1 MSEVKLRKLLQPWH
15 YDWPTFS
22 ARCPLL
28 FRLLK
33 PELSST
39 KKSGFVFWPLS
50 DDVITNLAISI
61 FSFVGNTTH
70 LTTVFYFLVN
80 SGKLYGGMQSL
91 PVGRFLISAND
102 FFRFSVSCCLVENQL
117 FPPLGTTSLKDI
129 IKRYND
135 FKNVYIRALMFSVIM
150 FVFHRLSLKKHT
162 SLIILDFSNCPAYNI
177 LNLINKYFMFIG
189 CLFSYFPSNISRLTP
204 GQNVESLN

>member
-15 YDWPTFS
+15 YNWPTFS

-39 KKSGFVFWPLS
+39 KTSGFVFWPLS
-50 DDVITNLAISI
+50 DDVITNLVISI

-70 LTTVFYFLVN
+70 LTTVFYFVVN

-102 FFRFSVSCCLVENQL
+102 FFRFSVSCCSVEINI
-117 FPPLGTTSLKDI
+117 FPLGTTSLKEI

-135 FKNVYIRALMFSVIM
+135 FKNVYICGLMFGVIR
-150 FVFHRLSLKKHT
+150 FVFDGLSLKKTHV
-162 SLIILDFSNCPAYNI
+162 
-177 LNLINKYFMFIG
+177 
-189 CLFSYFPSNISRLTP
+189 SY
-204 GQNVESLN
+204 

>member
-22 ARCPLL
+22 ASCPLL

-50 DDVITNLAISI
+50 DDAITNLAISI

-70 LTTVFYFLVN
+70 LTTVLFSCQFRKALWGHAVVAGRQVFN
-80 SGKLYGGMQSL
+80 QCKRFFSVFGQLLFSGKST
-91 PVGRFLISAND
+91 
-102 FFRFSVSCCLVENQL
+102 FFPSWNYQL
-117 FPPLGTTSLKDI
+117 
-129 IKRYND
+129 KRYNQT
-135 FKNVYIRALMFSVIM
+135 V
-150 FVFHRLSLKKHT
+150 
-162 SLIILDFSNCPAYNI
+162 
-177 LNLINKYFMFIG
+177 
-189 CLFSYFPSNISRLTP
+189 
-204 GQNVESLN
+204 Q

>member
-22 ARCPLL
+22 ARCALL

-61 FSFVGNTTH
+61 FSCWQHNPPNNCVLFSCQFRKDLWGHAVVAGRQ
-70 LTTVFYFLVN
+70 VFNQCKRFFSVFGQLLF
-80 SGKLYGGMQSL
+80 SGKST
-91 PVGRFLISAND
+91 
-102 FFRFSVSCCLVENQL
+102 FS
-117 FPPLGTTSLKDI
+117 PLGTTSLKDI